1 MKKLLSITLALMLVF
16 SLSALG
22 FADDAD
28 LGVWPAVAGDGITYG
43 NLFEVILAEDCDQ
56 LWLDYCG
63 AVVGE
68 ANAADTVSGLKA
80 SISSDLY
87 GEDAPTTLVVYDPKA
102 IREMNGYF
110 SAEGFARYIHW
121 AYVNT
126 LLRATAFL
134 SEELAA
140 LGKTYRRVLSG
151 VAADPTMEKQAY
163 QTASRMYSEP
173 VGVYYG
179 RTYFGEEAKKDVV
192 DLVHKIIE
200 TYLNYIG
207 FGGPTNGIEAAA
219 IKYFGKNVDELD
231 VAEAAVLAAIPQ
243 SPETINPFA
252 GYTDDETGEWVAS
265 GRTRNRE
272 RQEYVLYQMY

>member
-87 GEDAPTTLVVYDPKA
+87 GEDAIA
-102 IREMNGYF
+102 AF
-110 SAEGFARYIHW
+110 AEGGMAFDCWYIH
-121 AYVNT
+121 
-126 LLRATAFL
+126 
-134 SEELAA
+134 
-140 LGKTYRRVLSG
+140 
-151 VAADPTMEKQAY
+151 D
-163 QTASRMYSEP
+163 
-173 VGVYYG
+173 
-179 RTYFGEEAKKDVV
+179 
-192 DLVHKIIE
+192 
-200 TYLNYIG
+200 
-207 FGGPTNGIEAAA
+207 AAA
-219 IKYFGKNVDELD
+219 FTFEGNTVT
-231 VAEAAVLAAIPQ
+231 V
-243 SPETINPFA
+243 T
-252 GYTDDETGEWVAS
+252 
-265 GRTRNRE
+265 
-272 RQEYVLYQMY
+272 